1 MGHGVDPAST
11 PDHLNQETAPMST
24 ADSASQPTTSRDWGY
39 SRAWRLVSVIIL
51 RPLLRLLMK
60 HEWQGQENFP
70 RTGGGILPPDQPSY
84 AHWPT
89 GGPVSG
95 ARAAPLPR

>member
-39 SRAWRLVSVIIL
+39 SRAWRLVSAIIL

-60 HEWQGQENFP
+60 HEWQRHRARP
-70 RTGGGILPPDQPSY
+70 
-84 AHWPT
+84 PT
-89 GGPVSG
+89 GGSILAPCHLYYADSPP
-95 ARAAPLPR
+95 AALTCGPRR